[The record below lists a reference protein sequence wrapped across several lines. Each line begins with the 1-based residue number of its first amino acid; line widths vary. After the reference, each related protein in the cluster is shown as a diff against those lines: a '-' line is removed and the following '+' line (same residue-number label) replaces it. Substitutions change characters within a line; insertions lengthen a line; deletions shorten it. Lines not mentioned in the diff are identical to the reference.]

1 MHVANYF
8 LQGEVTHSGLPQ
20 WLAEQTGLWGNEPEA
35 VRLVIWINSSGG
47 DVLAAIESIN
57 LMRSS
62 PIPITTVISGCAE
75 SAALLV
81 AIAGHRRLIFERSWG
96 MAHHFSTTLEGSY
109 HDLADSLK
117 HNELL
122 NDVMLDIFKEHSD
135 LTSEEIS
142 STLLSRKTNW
152 LSSKELKKLGLV
164 DEILKPGSSLFER
177 LLNGG
182 TKKGKSSSK
191 KKEVSETG

>member
-1 MHVANYF
+1 VHVANYF

>member
-35 VRLVIWINSSGG
+35 VSLVIWINSSGG